1 MLMVHAIGY
10 SERNII
16 YNNDY
21 IYKKNINTLQMNTT
35 DDMIF
40 TTSHNEKIKHGKVAV
55 IWNIRSL

>member
-35 DDMIF
+35 DDMIV
-40 TTSHNEKIKHGKVAV
+40 TASHNDT
-55 IWNIRSL
+55 NQT